1 MRGAGVRRG
10 RRGLLTGLAL
20 WHTQNGINAH
30 VRNTYSQTALDI
42 VHQFTT
48 SQASKEI
55 KQLLRGGLGRGRGA
69 GAGPGL
75 GRLTGPGGLP
85 PPVSPEASAALQVRA
100 TKDYCNNYDL
110 TSLNVKAG
118 DIITVRTVRG
128 CWSRAERGL
137 GCCPQRL
144 ARIGGPRPPI
154 HLTQRGVPPSVL
166 PSPYPLDPERSPPE
180 RAPLTLSIDPEGSP
194 PRHAP
199 LNLSGQVLEQ
209 HPDGRW
215 KGCIHD
221 NRTGNDRV
229 GYFPSSL
236 GEAIV
241 KRAGKSSPGQG
252 LMARRDRVHGV
263 LRGGLGP

>member
-1 MRGAGVRRG
+1 M
-10 RRGLLTGLAL
+10 
-20 WHTQNGINAH
+20 
-30 VRNTYSQTALDI
+30 
-42 VHQFTT
+42 
-48 SQASKEI
+48 
-55 KQLLRGGLGRGRGA
+55 
-69 GAGPGL
+69 
-75 GRLTGPGGLP
+75 LP
-85 PPVSPEASAALQVRA
+85 LHYP
-100 TKDYCNNYDL
+100 
-110 TSLNVKAG
+110 
-118 DIITVRTVRG
+118 
-128 CWSRAERGL
+128 
-137 GCCPQRL
+137 
-144 ARIGGPRPPI
+144 
-154 HLTQRGVPPSVL
+154 LTQRGVPPSVL
-166 PSPYPLDPERSPPE
+166 LSPYPLTRRGVPPECAPLTLSIDPEGSPPERAPLILSIDPEGSPPE

-252 LMARRDRVHGV
+252 LVARRDRVHGV

>member
-1 MRGAGVRRG
+1 
-10 RRGLLTGLAL
+10 
-20 WHTQNGINAH
+20 
-30 VRNTYSQTALDI
+30 

-55 KQLLRGGLGRGRGA
+55 KQLLRGGLGRGREA

-144 ARIGGPRPPI
+144 ARTGGAQAT
-154 HLTQRGVPPSVL
+154 H
-166 PSPYPLDPERSPPE
+166 PLDPEGSPSECVPLTLSIDPEGSPPE
-180 RAPLTLSIDPEGSP
+180 HAPLTLSIDPEGSP
-194 PRHAP
+194 P
-199 LNLSGQVLEQ
+199 
-209 HPDGRW
+209 
-215 KGCIHD
+215 
-221 NRTGNDRV
+221 
-229 GYFPSSL
+229 
-236 GEAIV
+236 
-241 KRAGKSSPGQG
+241 
-252 LMARRDRVHGV
+252 
-263 LRGGLGP
+263 

>member
-1 MRGAGVRRG
+1 MGWGGA
-10 RRGLLTGLAL
+10 
-20 WHTQNGINAH
+20 
-30 VRNTYSQTALDI
+30 
-42 VHQFTT
+42 
-48 SQASKEI
+48 
-55 KQLLRGGLGRGRGA
+55 GGLGRGRGRA
-69 GAGPGL
+69 GSQDW
-75 GRLTGPGGLP
+75 GGLP

-118 DIITVRTVRG
+118 DIITVRMVWG

-137 GCCPQRL
+137 GCCPQHL
-144 ARIGGPRPPI
+144 ARTGGGPRPSIP
-154 HLTQRGVPPSVL
+154 LTQRGVPP
-166 PSPYPLDPERSPPE
+166 E
-180 RAPLTLSIDPEGSP
+180 RAPLT
-194 PRHAP
+194 
-199 LNLSGQVLEQ
+199 LSGQVLEQ

-252 LMARRDRVHGV
+252 LMARREHVYGMF
-263 LRGGLGP
+263 RGGPGLQALAITGCEVQSLSCQLLSVSPDPILH

>member
-1 MRGAGVRRG
+1 M
-10 RRGLLTGLAL
+10 
-20 WHTQNGINAH
+20 
-30 VRNTYSQTALDI
+30 RNTYSQTALDI

-55 KQLLRGGLGRGRGA
+55 KQLLRGGPGRGRGA
-69 GAGPGL
+69 GVGPGP
-75 GRLTGPGGLP
+75 GRLTGLGGLP

-118 DIITVRTVRG
+118 DIITVRIAWG
-128 CWSRAERGL
+128 CWNRDEWDL
-137 GCCPQRL
+137 GCSPQHP
-144 ARIGGPRPPI
+144 AATGGSEQEAKATHP
-154 HLTQRGVPPSVL
+154 LNMEGCL
-166 PSPYPLDPERSPPE
+166 PEC
-180 RAPLTLSIDPEGSP
+180 APLTVL
-194 PRHAP
+194 
-199 LNLSGQVLEQ
+199 GQVLEQ

-241 KRAGKSSPGQG
+241 KRAGKSHPGMG
-252 LMARRDRVHGV
+252 SRARRKQVHGV
-263 LRGGLGP
+263 LGGRARIVSSSHC

>member
-1 MRGAGVRRG
+1 M
-10 RRGLLTGLAL
+10 
-20 WHTQNGINAH
+20 
-30 VRNTYSQTALDI
+30 RNTYSQTALDI

-55 KQLLRGGLGRGRGA
+55 KQLLRGGPRRGRGA
-69 GAGPGL
+69 GLGPGP
-75 GRLTGPGGLP
+75 GRLTGLGGLP

-118 DIITVRTVRG
+118 DIITVRMAWG
-128 CWSRAERGL
+128 CWNRDEWDL
-137 GCCPQRL
+137 GCSPQHL
-144 ARIGGPRPPI
+144 AATGGYEQEAKA
-154 HLTQRGVPPSVL
+154 T
-166 PSPYPLDPERSPPE
+166 YPLDMEGCLPE
-180 RAPLTLSIDPEGSP
+180 RAPRTISD
-194 PRHAP
+194 
-199 LNLSGQVLEQ
+199 QVLEQ

-241 KRAGKSSPGQG
+241 KRAGKSHPGMG
-252 LMARRDRVHGV
+252 SRARRKQVHGV
-263 LRGGLGP
+263 LGGRARIVSCSHC